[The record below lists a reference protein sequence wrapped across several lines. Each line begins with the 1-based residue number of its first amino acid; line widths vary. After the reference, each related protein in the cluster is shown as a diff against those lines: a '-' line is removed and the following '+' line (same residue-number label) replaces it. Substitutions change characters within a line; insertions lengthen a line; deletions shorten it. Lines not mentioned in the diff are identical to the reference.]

1 MFVLVYYFILSF
13 VIIYII
19 HNFILYLKTT
29 FTLPK
34 VLDISSDFT
43 MNINHI
49 NKQINK
55 QSIYNT
61 SMIEEDETLTQ
72 SNQINSNSVSLK
84 KDIDELT
91 TYLQNITTPT
101 N

>member
-43 MNINHI
+43 MNINNI

-55 QSIYNT
+55 QPIYNT